1 MAAVELKLGLQQ
13 LRMMEDQAAEV
24 VVHQF
29 VLLLE
34 METFLPLAQLKEIMV
49 ANIFIVETMVEAA
62 AVALELLEQMLLQ
75 VLAVLVDQE
84 QFHILQD
91 PLLKEAAVVA
101 VLVIIVDQ
109 GELVDQV
116 AVVMEHQ
123 ELVQMEL
130 LEQLIKVAAEVEVK
144 DHLLILDGAV
154 ALAQ

>member
-1 MAAVELKLGLQQ
+1 
-13 LRMMEDQAAEV
+13 MMEDQAAEV
-24 VVHQF
+24 VVHQL

-49 ANIFIVETMVEAA
+49 ANMLIVETMVEAA

-101 VLVIIVDQ
+101 VLVIIVDRV
-109 GELVDQV
+109 ELVDQV
-116 AVVMEHQ
+116 VVVMEHQ
-123 ELVQMEL
+123 EEVAMEL
-130 LEQLIKVAAEVEVK
+130 LEQLIKVVAAVEVK
-144 DHLLILDGAV
+144 EMHLLILDGAV
-154 ALAQ
+154 VLAQ